1 LAQTYKNFEV
11 IVTDNRS
18 TDATMQILRERYGSD
33 PRVRINRARSHAR
46 GEFVVW
52 LCADDWFLSNHLARL
67 ADVFAHH
74 PALHVV
80 YTNIYFA
87 DERGRAF
94 GIKAGTSQLAFDY
107 VDIRDELPEIL
118 ATFSR
123 PSPIGSL
130 RYASRLPANVLGI

>member
-1 LAQTYKNFEV
+1 MKPLISVQIPSYNYGRFIEQSVDSVLAQTYENFEV

-18 TDATMQILRERYGSD
+18 SDTTMQILRARYGSD
-33 PRVRINRARSHAR
+33 PRVRIFENETNIGLTENFNRALAHAR

-67 ADVFAHH
+67 EEVFAHH
-74 PALHVV
+74 PALDVV

-94 GIKAGTSQLAFDY
+94 GIK
-107 VDIRDELPEIL
+107 R
-118 ATFSR
+118 
-123 PSPIGSL
+123 
-130 RYASRLPANVLGI
+130 